1 MDKKIIYDKYLEAI
15 IASDLTLL
23 TTLAANLS
31 SVNLQNLDVSANWDS
46 SVKEAVDSK
55 INDLKTKISIIT
67 SEQTNLNNIVSKS
80 KELKTKIESYNKVYS
95 NIRNLSRPVLQ
106 NNATEEQ
113 KVEYNNKVREYNK
126 NEQYKTELNNLVS
139 EIEVLIS
146 FIKSINFGSTATT
159 SGETS
164 PDTIS
169 TSSNNENAHIKA
181 EEILALKDVNA
192 YNSYWSNNLEKP
204 ISNKLTIL
212 EMSNQQTESSIEI
225 SKSIIENSD
234 SELAKNLAQIALT
247 KEGGLYQMQASN
259 LEQVDQYQKLYD
271 IYKGS
276 NHNGNNNDSNNMDG
290 ELRLIAY
297 RKLQELNAKKPPT
310 VQPGTR
316 STTDLDEIAKQTQ
329 SYIDYE
335 NTAETIGAKYDA
347 ETIATIEKINSEIDG
362 LDLSVN
368 NNLLNPYALN
378 PQQVGIFEGSEVF
391 SEPSKES
398 RETVAYSLF
407 AQAIH
412 AKETPGAFPVV
423 GTNLTEIKS
432 SDGNLMGYTLSSF
445 NGPNGYEV
453 YNLYL
458 PEGESGT
465 YRVELD
471 PKQ

>member
-55 INDLKTKISIIT
+55 INDLKIKISIIT

-80 KELKTKIESYNKVYS
+80 KELKTKIELYNKVYS

-113 KVEYNNKVREYNK
+113 KVEYNNKLREYNK

-212 EMSNQQTESSIEI
+212 EMSNQHTESSIEI

-234 SELAKNLAQIALT
+234 SDLAKELAKLALT
-247 KEGGLYQMQASN
+247 RNGGLYDMQESTSQSI
-259 LEQVDQYQKLYD
+259 EQYQKLEE
-271 IYKGS
+271 IYRAA
-276 NHNGNNNDSNNMDG
+276 NHNGNNSDPNNMDG
-290 ELRLIAY
+290 RLRLLAY
-297 RKLQELNAKKPPT
+297 EEQQEINAIRPSVFEQAMLIHAGSSQFLNN
-310 VQPGTR
+310 
-316 STTDLDEIAKQTQ
+316 QTNFNVESEKISQ
-329 SYIDYE
+329 SYVDKKT
-335 NTAETIGAKYDA
+335 TAIQE
-347 ETIATIEKINSEIDG
+347 INSEIDG
-362 LDLSVN
+362 LDLSIN